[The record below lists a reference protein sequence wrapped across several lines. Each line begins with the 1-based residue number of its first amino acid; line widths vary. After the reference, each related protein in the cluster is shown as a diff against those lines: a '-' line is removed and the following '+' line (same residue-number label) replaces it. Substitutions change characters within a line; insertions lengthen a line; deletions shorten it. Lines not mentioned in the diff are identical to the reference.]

1 MLRVGTRGSQL
12 ALAQTN
18 EVVKKI
24 ESLGI
29 ACEIV
34 KIKTTGDL
42 IIDKPLID
50 IGGKALF
57 LKEIEECLI
66 SGKIDIAVHSLK
78 DVPAILPDGLIIPAV
93 TKRLSP
99 EDVLISYNS
108 LDNLPIGAT
117 IGTCASRRKAFLQHN
132 FPNKFNIV
140 DLRGNIDTRI
150 DKFNR
155 KELDGII
162 LAQSGV
168 ERLQFK
174 QYITQVIPSS
184 IIMPAIGQGVIAI
197 ECKEDSNN
205 IIELLEQINHK
216 STYDCIIAE
225 RGFMIEMGG
234 NCKTP
239 MAALATIYDGK
250 LSLKA
255 AFAVPN
261 GSHIFIDEITGS
273 MNDAHKLGVA
283 IAQNIK
289 SQMMKSEY
297 FELVRELFTID

>member
-18 EVVKKI
+18 EVVRRV

-29 ACEIV
+29 KCEII
-34 KIKTTGDL
+34 KIQTTGD
-42 IIDKPLID
+42 IITDKPLVD

-57 LKEIEECLI
+57 LKEIEEQLI
-66 SGKIDIAVHSLK
+66 LGRIDIAVHSLK
-78 DVPAILPDGLIIPAV
+78 DIPAILPDGLIIPIV
-93 TKRLSP
+93 TERIQS
-99 EDVLISYNS
+99 EDVLISYAS
-108 LDNLPIGAT
+108 LNNLPLGAT

-162 LAQSGV
+162 VAQSGI
-168 ERLQFK
+168 ERLQLK
-174 QYITQVIPSS
+174 EYITQVIPSD
-184 IIMPAIGQGVIAI
+184 IMLPAIGQGVIAV
-197 ECKEDSNN
+197 ECREDHN
-205 IIELLEQINHK
+205 IIELLQQINHK
-216 STYDCIIAE
+216 PTYDCMTAE

-239 MAALATIYDGK
+239 MAALATI
-250 LSLKA
+250 SNNNIQLKA
-255 AFAVPN
+255 AFAVPD
-261 GSHIFIDEITGS
+261 GSYIFIDEIIGS
-273 MNDAHKLGVA
+273 RNNAHKLGVA

-289 SQMMKSEY
+289 SRMMKSEY
-297 FELVRELFTID
+297 FELVRELFTVD